1 MTRYILIL
9 LFFVVSNC
17 AITQTEK
24 DNLYTITL
32 NDSANDYN
40 YLIVNLKKNYPKQT
54 EFYNDFIYLI
64 DSVKNEIYSKIK
76 LQNEKLI
83 VKRWFSFKTTYDTLG
98 SLACE
103 HHNKYLFNISKN
115 NTLITTHKENKYHYI
130 IYDKIFSFED
140 LDVKSLIDTVCITN
154 DTLIDNFSDRALYFS
169 KNNFSSIGE
178 CCYSGKISFKKYR
191 TKDFANVLFNEF
203 KKNKFYWNI
212 LIDDS
217 YNSMAIHLFIDKE
230 TNRFWVTINVGF
242 NKRINDVNKYH
253 YDLSN
258 LEIIEDFNSKS
269 NKY

>member
-9 LFFVVSNC
+9 LFFVVYNC
-17 AITQTEK
+17 ALTQTEK
-24 DNLYTITL
+24 VNLCINKI
-32 NDSANDYN
+32 NDTTN
-40 YLIVNLKKNYPKQT
+40 YLNHSIVNLNINYPNQSEFYT
-54 EFYNDFIYLI
+54 EFTYLI

-169 KNNFSSIGE
+169 KNNFSAIGE

-191 TKDFANVLFNEF
+191 TKDFANVLLNEF

-217 YNSMAIHLFIDKE
+217 YNSMAIHLFIDKA
-230 TNRFWVTINVGF
+230 TQN
-242 NKRINDVNKYH
+242 
-253 YDLSN
+253 
-258 LEIIEDFNSKS
+258 IIISKI
-269 NKY
+269 KK